1 MPVNVGEIVS
11 NVTTEPEQEGEAS
24 GSKQEW
30 QRAADVREMI
40 ARLHK
45 DRLRTAAEGFDD

>member
-11 NVTTEPEQEGEAS
+11 DVIPEPEASAS
-24 GSKQEW
+24 GGGSEPEW
-30 QRAADVREMI
+30 QRAA
-40 ARLHK
+40 RLRALEAWLRR

>member
-11 NVTTEPEQEGEAS
+11 TVTTEPEQAS
-24 GSKQEW
+24 QSAEPQQDW
-30 QRAADVREMI
+30 QRAADTRSLI